1 MTDPDTSGST
11 AIAARPWNG
20 CLPPNYQRTKL
31 SPLVGRRDKWWRRD
45 AYIAIDESLAA
56 GEIKVMV
63 AVILRAVLSFSDDCG
78 NVVWPSWKT
87 IGARVQRSGR
97 TAGGWLKQAREAG
110 WLERE
115 HRWKHLPGGT
125 ITGQSNLWRIVL
137 PPAAEAR
144 RNARK
149 PLGKNRPTAR
159 APQNVPHH
167 ERTAIAQNAYIAR
180 QQANTDAARSQDSE
194 PPVLDFGEIRALI
207 AAGQEQARAGPKQPG
222 I

>member
-1 MTDPDTSGST
+1 MAGPELPGST
-11 AIAARPWNG
+11 LVTARPWNG

-31 SPLVGRRDKWWRRD
+31 APQVGRRDKWWRRD

-78 NVVWPSWKT
+78 KVVWPSWKT

-125 ITGQSNLWRIVL
+125 IIGQSNVWRVVL

-144 RNARK
+144 RVARK
-149 PLGKNRPTAR
+149 PDRKNRPTPR
-159 APQNVPHH
+159 APQNVPHQ

-180 QQANTDAARSQDSE
+180 QQAETDAARSELTE
-194 PPVLDFGEIRALI
+194 PPLRDVSVIRALL
-207 AAGQEQARAGPKQPG
+207 AAGRQQTRAGP
-222 I
+222 